1 MPNVSGPIEMVLL
14 EKDDRKYLLI
24 ADRHTPWNEGGCPS
38 HIPSEILPQY
48 LSTLFRENSQNQW
61 DFYIEQGV
69 IAVDDKQ
76 KESVKFLSKTKNQTS
91 PKDLQKLRQIYE
103 EDLQNPVD
111 SMTLTY
117 DYFRSQGC
125 FFIDELSPNKNPP
138 DCNKNF
144 SNVRFHFIDTRQ
156 ANFGECKVP
165 SLSKYI
171 GIGLEG
177 KLLYSGLFDVVT
189 KMAWDTRDELTEL
202 LNDYVDNYFYQVN
215 TVLKCLG
222 ERKVRKQHE
231 VSVMSKELEEY
242 FVPAIGIISTVL
254 NAIKTRMAPARSEIA
269 NTVLLLVDKV
279 MPELDSSLKRGQ
291 PVKISGLT
299 SETGRQLNGKIGT
312 VISPNEDGTRW
323 LVQVMN
329 NGSMETKA
337 LKPDNLT
344 VLTYSSL
351 YIQSEAINES
361 LGNQIIGGM
370 PDIVENK
377 LFGIDYRQDLLDQIN
392 SSPYIKISNGVKMN
406 EFGDFDITHVLFDGD
421 KLIMDMY
428 ALGRMTKPYN
438 KNVVL
443 LAGYLHMKNY
453 LNFFT
458 KNGFTI
464 KWNGKPQPMYPKC
477 IEVPQWDNTRGVYS
491 SSASTSSYVPIQASK
506 PWHHP
511 LTKFFGLKGGKPSPQ
526 SCCNHTRKAK
536 KCIRK
541 DGKLFSLP
549 RKFTRKR
556 CLEKRKQGYT
566 MKASCAPYK
575 NCKKPTQM
583 KKSKKSKPKA
593 PQFLYH
599 PDNPDKSFDVYIDKN
614 PKDTIPIKY
623 SSLDDVRETIKKL
636 ERLYKAGK
644 YSHKRIWQ
652 VGMIMKVRLD
662 AIKKHHPH
670 VRGINQRQ
678 KLAEKYFKFLGER
691 TKTAKSER
699 KKMVFT
705 PLNN

>member
-1 MPNVSGPIEMVLL
+1 M
-14 EKDDRKYLLI
+14 
-24 ADRHTPWNEGGCPS
+24 
-38 HIPSEILPQY
+38 
-48 LSTLFRENSQNQW
+48 RE
-61 DFYIEQGV
+61 
-69 IAVDDKQ
+69 
-76 KESVKFLSKTKNQTS
+76 
-91 PKDLQKLRQIYE
+91 IYE
-103 EDLQNPVD
+103 EDLQNSVD

-125 FFIDELSPNKNPP
+125 FFIDESSPNKNPP

-189 KMAWDTRDELTEL
+189 KMVWVTRDELNEL
-202 LNDYVDNYFYQVN
+202 LNNYVDNYFYQVKS
-215 TVLKCLG
+215 LILCLNQ
-222 ERKVRKQHE
+222 ERKLLKQRE
-231 VSVMSKELEEY
+231 ASVMSKELEEY
-242 FVPAIGIISTVL
+242 FKT
-254 NAIKTRMAPARSEIA
+254 AIKVINSVLDAIDKKMAPEGSELA
-269 NTVLLLVDKV
+269 NTVLLLVDKK
-279 MPELDSSLKRGQ
+279 MSDLKLDNSLKRGDL
-291 PVKISGLT
+291 VKISGLS

-312 VISPNEDGTRW
+312 VLSPNEDGTRW

-329 NGSMETKA
+329 NKRERETKA
-337 LKPDNLT
+337 LKPDNLR

-351 YIQSEAINES
+351 YIQSDAIYES
-361 LGNQIIGGM
+361 LRNQITRLL
-370 PDIVENK
+370 PEQLENN
-377 LFGIDYRQDLLDQIN
+377 LLGSKEREDFLHQIN
-392 SSPYIKISNGVKMN
+392 SVPYLKINSEGVKIIK
-406 EFGDFDITHVLFDGD
+406 FTHTDITGILYEGE

-438 KNVVL
+438 ENVVV
-443 LAGYLHMKNY
+443 LAGLHHIHVY
-453 LNFFT
+453 SNFFT

-464 KWNGKPQPMYPKC
+464 KWNGKPHSKYPKC
-477 IEVPQWDNTRGVYS
+477 ITVPSFT
-491 SSASTSSYVPIQASK
+491 AIE
-506 PWHHP
+506 PWHRR
-511 LTKFFGLKGGKPSPQ
+511 LGRFLGFRGGKPVTLPQ

-536 KCIRK
+536 KCVRK

-549 RKFTRKR
+549 RKFTRKQ
-556 CLEKRKQGYT
+556 CMEKRKQGYS

-575 NCKKPTQM
+575 NCKKAERKVIRTR
-583 KKSKKSKPKA
+583 KKRSKSKKSKP

-623 SSLDDVRETIKKL
+623 STLGDVRETIKKL

-662 AIKKHHPH
+662 AIKKHHPD
-670 VRGINQRQ
+670 VKGINQRQ

-691 TKTAKSER
+691 TKTPKEKRR
-699 KKMVFT
+699 KMKFT
-705 PLNN
+705 I

>member
-1 MPNVSGPIEMVLL
+1 MPNVTGPIEMVLL

-24 ADRHTPWNEGGCPS
+24 ADRHTPWNEGGCPPS
-38 HIPSEILPQY
+38 ITSEILPEY
-48 LSTLFRENSQNQW
+48 LSRLFRENPQNQW

-69 IAVDDKQ
+69 FEVDEKQ
-76 KESVKFLSKTKNQTS
+76 KDRVRFLSNTKSQIS
-91 PKDLQKLRQIYE
+91 AEYLKELRQIYQNN
-103 EDLQNPVD
+103 LQNAVD

-125 FFIDELSPNKNPP
+125 FFIDESSANKNPP
-138 DCNKNF
+138 SCNKDF

-165 SLSKYI
+165 TLTKYN
-171 GIGLEG
+171 GIGFNG
-177 KLLYSGLFDVVT
+177 KLLYEGLFDVVT

-215 TVLKCLG
+215 AVLKCLG
-222 ERKVRKQHE
+222 ERKVRKQLE
-231 VSVMSKELEEY
+231 ASVMSKELEEY
-242 FVPAIGIISTVL
+242 FVPAIGIISIVL
-254 NAIKTRMAPARSEIA
+254 NAIQRRMAPEGREIA
-269 NTVLLLVDKV
+269 YTVLLFVDKV
-279 MPELDSSLKRGQ
+279 MPELDNSLKRGH
-291 PVKISGLT
+291 PVKINGLI
-299 SETGRQLNGKIGT
+299 SETGGILNGKIGT
-312 VISPNEDGTRW
+312 LISPNEDGTRW

-337 LKPDNLT
+337 LKPDNIT

-377 LFGIDYRQDLLDQIN
+377 LFGIDYRRDLLDKIN
-392 SSPYIKISNGVKMN
+392 SSPYIKLSTGVELN
-406 EFGDFDITHVLFDGD
+406 ESGELSKVLFEGQ

-458 KNGFTI
+458 KNGFSV
-464 KWNGKPQPMYPKC
+464 KWNGKSQPMTPKC
-477 IEVPQWDNTRGVYS
+477 IEVPQWDYTQGS
-491 SSASTSSYVPIQASK
+491 SSTSSYVPIQASK

-511 LTKFFGLKGGKPSPQ
+511 LTKYFGLKGGKPTPQ

-536 KCIRK
+536 KCVRK

-549 RKFTRKR
+549 RKFTRKH
-556 CLEKRKQGYT
+556 CSEKRKQGYS
-566 MKASCAPYK
+566 MNASCAPYK
-575 NCKKPTQM
+575 NCKKTERKVIRTR
-583 KKSKKSKPKA
+583 KKRSKTKKQKS

-599 PDNPDKSFDVYIDKN
+599 IDKSFDVYIDKN

-623 SSLDDVRETIKKL
+623 SSLEDVRKTIKKL

-662 AIKKHHPH
+662 AIKKHHPD
-670 VRGINQRQ
+670 VGGINQRQ
-678 KLAEKYFKFLGER
+678 KLAKKYFKFLGER
-691 TKTAKSER
+691 TKTVKSER